1 VQISPLVRAFSLA
14 LPLAFG
20 TAAMAEAP
28 GDPKAVK
35 QDDKG
40 KYLDAK
46 GDPTFNIKP
55 DGTVTAA
62 TAIATSVTV
71 PAAKARVMRRL

>member
-1 VQISPLVRAFSLA
+1 MQISSLVRPFSLA
-14 LPLAFG
+14 LLFAFG
-20 TAAMAEAP
+20 AAAMAEAP

-55 DGTVTAA
+55 DGTVDWYT
-62 TAIATSVTV
+62 
-71 PAAKARVMRRL
+71 

>member
-1 VQISPLVRAFSLA
+1 MQISPLVRAFSLA
-14 LPLAFG
+14 LLLAFG

-46 GDPTFNIKP
+46 GDPPST
-55 DGTVTAA
+55 
-62 TAIATSVTV
+62 
-71 PAAKARVMRRL
+71 